1 MEMNEITGAVEGY
14 TPVAVVDAYQ
24 FNDVN
29 EALEYAWRYTNNVM
43 GSWSLKIG
51 EDANDDV
58 EVLVKREDGL
68 GLRSSMMGDRFEV
81 DGVEYRVA
89 AFGFKKVKIGNLAQ
103 HILNGGAIF
112 DNSGDTVCC

>member
-1 MEMNEITGAVEGY
+1 MNRETGDVEGF
-14 TPVAVVDAYQ
+14 TPVAAVNAWQ

-58 EVLVKREDGL
+58 EVLAKREDGM

-81 DGVEYRVA
+81 DGVDYRVA
-89 AFGFKKVKIGNLAQ
+89 MAGFKKVA
-103 HILNGGAIF
+103 
-112 DNSGDTVCC
+112 

>member
-1 MEMNEITGAVEGY
+1 MEMNRETGDIEGF
-14 TPVAVVDAYQ
+14 TPVAAVDAWQ

-58 EVLVKREDGL
+58 EVLVKREDGM

-81 DGVEYRVA
+81 DGVDYRVA
-89 AFGFKKVKIGNLAQ
+89 MAGFKKVA
-103 HILNGGAIF
+103 
-112 DNSGDTVCC
+112 

>member
-1 MEMNEITGAVEGY
+1 MKIIVKHMEMNRETGDVEGF
-14 TPVAVVDAYQ
+14 TPVAAVDAWQ

-58 EVLVKREDGL
+58 EVLVKREDGM

-81 DGVEYRVA
+81 NGVDYRVA
-89 AFGFKKVKIGNLAQ
+89 MAGFKKV
-103 HILNGGAIF
+103 
-112 DNSGDTVCC
+112 V

>member
-1 MEMNEITGAVEGY
+1 MQVTVKHMEMNENTGAVEGF
-14 TPVAVVDAYQ
+14 TDVAEVNVWHTEDVD
-24 FNDVN
+24 

-58 EVLVKREDGL
+58 EVLVKREDGM
-68 GLRSSMMGDRFEV
+68 GLRSTSMGDRMEI

-89 AFGFKKVKIGNLAQ
+89 MVGFKEVA
-103 HILNGGAIF
+103 
-112 DNSGDTVCC
+112 

>member
-1 MEMNEITGAVEGY
+1 MKIIVKHMEMNRETGDVEGF
-14 TPVAVVDAYQ
+14 TPVAAVNAWQ

-58 EVLVKREDGL
+58 EVLVKREDGM

-81 DGVEYRVA
+81 DGVDYRVA
-89 AFGFKKVKIGNLAQ
+89 MAGFKKVEA
-103 HILNGGAIF
+103 A
-112 DNSGDTVCC
+112 

>member
-1 MEMNEITGAVEGY
+1 MKIIVKHMEMNRETGDVEGF
-14 TPVAVVDAYQ
+14 TPVAAVDAWQ

-58 EVLVKREDGL
+58 TVLVKREDGM

-81 DGVEYRVA
+81 DGVDYRVA
-89 AFGFKKVKIGNLAQ
+89 MAGFKKVE
-103 HILNGGAIF
+103 
-112 DNSGDTVCC
+112 TV

>member
-1 MEMNEITGAVEGY
+1 MKIIVKHMEMNRETGDVEGF
-14 TPVAVVDAYQ
+14 TPVAAVDAWQ

-58 EVLVKREDGL
+58 EVLVKREDGM

-89 AFGFKKVKIGNLAQ
+89 LAGFKRVEA
-103 HILNGGAIF
+103 A
-112 DNSGDTVCC
+112 

>member
-1 MEMNEITGAVEGY
+1 MKVIVKHMEMNEITGAVEGY
-14 TPVAVVDAYQ
+14 TPVAEVNVSHIPQVDG
-24 FNDVN
+24 DVS

-58 EVLVKREDGL
+58 TVLVQREDGM

-81 DGVEYRVA
+81 DGVDYRVA
-89 AFGFKKVKIGNLAQ
+89 MAGFKKVE
-103 HILNGGAIF
+103 
-112 DNSGDTVCC
+112 TV

>member
-1 MEMNEITGAVEGY
+1 MNEITGAVEGY
-14 TPVAVVDAYQ
+14 TPVAVVDASHIPQ
-24 FNDVN
+24 VDGDVS

-58 EVLVKREDGL
+58 TVLVEREDGM

-81 DGVEYRVA
+81 DGVDYRVA
-89 AFGFKKVKIGNLAQ
+89 MAGFKKVETA
-103 HILNGGAIF
+103 
-112 DNSGDTVCC
+112 

>member
-1 MEMNEITGAVEGY
+1 MKIIVKHMEMNRETGDVEGF
-14 TPVAVVDAYQ
+14 TPVAAVDAWQ

-58 EVLVKREDGL
+58 EVLVKREDGM

-81 DGVEYRVA
+81 DGVDYRVA
-89 AFGFKKVKIGNLAQ
+89 MAGFKKVA
-103 HILNGGAIF
+103 
-112 DNSGDTVCC
+112 

>member
-1 MEMNEITGAVEGY
+1 MKIIVKHMEMNRETGAVEGF
-14 TPVAVVDAYQ
+14 TPVATVDAWQ

-58 EVLVKREDGL
+58 EVLVKREDGM

-81 DGVEYRVA
+81 DCVDYRVA
-89 AFGFKKVKIGNLAQ
+89 MAGFKKVE
-103 HILNGGAIF
+103 
-112 DNSGDTVCC
+112 TV

>member
-1 MEMNEITGAVEGY
+1 MKITVKHMEMNSETGDVEGF
-14 TPVAVVDAYQ
+14 TPVAIVDAYA
-24 FNDVN
+24 FNEVE

-58 EVLVKREDGL
+58 TVLVEREDGM

-81 DGVEYRVA
+81 DGVDYRVA
-89 AFGFKKVKIGNLAQ
+89 LAGFKRVEA
-103 HILNGGAIF
+103 A
-112 DNSGDTVCC
+112 